1 MWIKHKGTLVNLDN
15 VTCMQRWA
23 DKIDLY
29 VTSHE
34 SSETGYI
41 GPLVVTFRFGS
52 KEECDEAW
60 EQLLLITNPI
70 TDL

>member
-1 MWIKHKGTLVNLDN
+1 MWIKYKGTLVNLDN
-15 VTCMQRWA
+15 VTCMQRWP

-34 SSETGYI
+34 SSEEGYI
-41 GPLVVTFRFGS
+41 DPLVITFRFDS
-52 KEECDEAW
+52 EEECDEAW